1 MKTTNELQTLATQV
15 RRDILRMTTA
25 AKSGH
30 PGGSLGTAD
39 WMTAMQF
46 NILDQDPA
54 KFTMEGTGQDM
65 LFVSQGHITPV
76 IYSTMARRGF
86 FPVEE
91 LKTFREFGTRL
102 QGHPSTEHGLPGIR
116 MASGSLGQGMSVGI
130 GAALGKKM
138 TGDSHLVYTLHGDGE
153 LQEGQIWEA
162 VMFAGAKH
170 VDNLIST
177 IDYNHQQIDGTIQQV
192 MDLGDLKAKFEA
204 FMWTVVVIANGNDMQ
219 QVLTR
224 LRHPHHRDGLRRR
237 LHAGHQQIPR
247 LRPLR
252 RRPAQSPRTA
262 ARDRTRRLLSRAL
275 PSPICNAR
283 RDYAPISSI
292 GHTVRYRTSP
302 RRSWKHTP
310 NSRGVFNIKESTQ
323 ERVLCNT

>member
-1 MKTTNELQTLATQV
+1 MKSTKELQAIATQV

-46 NILDQDPA
+46 NIMKHDPEN
-54 KFTMEGTGQDM
+54 FTMDGKGQDM

-86 FPVEE
+86 FPVSE
-91 LKTFREFGTRL
+91 LSTFRIFGTRL
-102 QGHPSTEHGLPGIR
+102 QGHPSTAHNLPGIR

-138 TGDSHLVYTLHGDGE
+138 TGDNTLVYTLHGDGE

-162 VMFAGAKH
+162 AMFAGAKH

-177 IDYNHQQIDGTIQQV
+177 IDYNRQQIDGTTDQV
-192 MDLGDLKAKFEA
+192 MDLGDLKAKFES
-204 FMWTVVVIANGNDMQ
+204 FMWKVIVIKNGNDMQ
-219 QVLTR
+219 QVL
-224 LRHPHHRDGLRRR
+224 DGM
-237 LHAGHQQIPR
+237 AEAK
-247 LRPLR
+247 
-252 RRPAQSPRTA
+252 AQSGKGMPVCVILTTEMGYGVDFMQGTNKYHGA
-262 ARDRTRRLLSRAL
+262 VLSADDLPKAL
-275 PSPICNAR
+275 AQIEETLG
-283 RDYAPISSI
+283 D
-292 GHTVRYRTSP
+292 
-302 RRSWKHTP
+302 
-310 NSRGVFNIKESTQ
+310 F
-323 ERVLCNT
+323 

>member
-1 MKTTNELQTLATQV
+1 MKTTQELQTIAQQV

-39 WMTAMQF
+39 WFVAMQF
-46 NILDQDPA
+46 NLMEHDPA

-76 IYSTMARRGF
+76 IYSTMARRGY
-86 FPVEE
+86 FPVSE
-91 LKTFREFGTRL
+91 LATFRKFGTRL

-138 TGDSHLVYTLHGDGE
+138 TGDNHLVYTMHGDGE

-162 VMFAGAKH
+162 AMFAGAKK

-177 IDYNHQQIDGTIQQV
+177 VDYNHQQIDGTVEQV
-192 MDLGDLKAKFEA
+192 MDLGNLKAKFES
-204 FMWTVVVIANGNDMQ
+204 FMWEVVVIENGNDMQ
-219 QVLTR
+219 QVIDGMQKAKSLTGKGKPVCV
-224 LRHPHHRDGLRRR
+224 LLQSQMGYGVDFMQNTNKYHGAVLNDEDLQKA
-237 LHAGHQQIPR
+237 L
-247 LRPLR
+247 
-252 RRPAQSPRTA
+252 AQ
-262 ARDRTRRLLSRAL
+262 L
-275 PSPICNAR
+275 PETELG
-283 RDYAPISSI
+283 DY
-292 GHTVRYRTSP
+292 
-302 RRSWKHTP
+302 
-310 NSRGVFNIKESTQ
+310 
-323 ERVLCNT
+323 

>member
-1 MKTTNELQTLATQV
+1 MKTLQELQAIATQV

-39 WMTAMQF
+39 WFVAMNF
-46 NILDQDPA
+46 NVMDFDPA
-54 KFTMEGTGQDM
+54 KFTMTGEGEDM

-91 LKTFREFGTRL
+91 LNTFRQFGTRL
-102 QGHPSTEHGLPGIR
+102 QGHPSTGHGLPGIR

-138 TGDSHLVYTLHGDGE
+138 TGDKHLVYTMHGDGE

-162 VMFAGAKH
+162 VMFAGAKG

-177 IDYNHQQIDGTIQQV
+177 IDYNHQQIDGTTQQV
-192 MDLGDLKAKFEA
+192 MDLGDLKAKFES
-204 FMWTVVVIANGNDMQ
+204 FQWTVVVIDNGNDMQ
-219 QVLTR
+219 QVL
-224 LRHPHHRDGLRRR
+224 DGMANAKALTGKGKPVCVI
-237 LHAGHQQIPR
+237 LTTEMGYGVDFMQGINKYHGSVLSADDLPKA
-247 LRPLR
+247 L
-252 RRPAQSPRTA
+252 AQ
-262 ARDRTRRLLSRAL
+262 L
-275 PSPICNAR
+275 PETLG
-283 RDYAPISSI
+283 D
-292 GHTVRYRTSP
+292 
-302 RRSWKHTP
+302 
-310 NSRGVFNIKESTQ
+310 F
-323 ERVLCNT
+323 

>member
-1 MKTTNELQTLATQV
+1 MKTTQELKSIATQV

-46 NILDQDPA
+46 NIMQHDPE
-54 KFTMEGTGQDM
+54 KFTMDGQGQDM

-76 IYSTMARRGF
+76 IYSTLARRGY
-86 FPVEE
+86 FPVQE
-91 LKTFREFGTRL
+91 LSTFRAFGTRL

-116 MASGSLGQGMSVGI
+116 MASGSLGQGLSVGI

-138 TGDSHLVYTLHGDGE
+138 AGDDTMVYTLHGDGE

-162 VMFAGAKH
+162 AMFAGAKH

-177 IDYNHQQIDGTIQQV
+177 VDYNRQQIDGTTDQV

-204 FMWTVVVIANGNDMQ
+204 FMWKVVVIENGNDMKS
-219 QVLTR
+219 VL
-224 LRHPHHRDGLRRR
+224 DGMEKAKKLS
-237 LHAGHQQIPR
+237 GKG
-247 LRPLR
+247 RPVAVILTTEMGYGVDFMQGTNKYHGAVLSAEDL
-252 RRPAQSPRTA
+252 PKALAQLKET
-262 ARDRTRRLLSRAL
+262 LG
-275 PSPICNAR
+275 
-283 RDYAPISSI
+283 DY
-292 GHTVRYRTSP
+292 
-302 RRSWKHTP
+302 
-310 NSRGVFNIKESTQ
+310 
-323 ERVLCNT
+323 

>member
-1 MKTTNELQTLATQV
+1 MKTTQELQTIATQV

-46 NILDQDPA
+46 NILDHDPDH
-54 KFTMEGTGQDM
+54 FTMDGNGQDM

-86 FPVEE
+86 FPISE
-91 LKTFREFGTRL
+91 LKTFRQFGTRL

-138 TGDSHLVYTLHGDGE
+138 TGDNHLVYTLHGDGE

-170 VDNLIST
+170 VDNLIATST
-177 IDYNHQQIDGTIQQV
+177 TTIS
-192 MDLGDLKAKFEA
+192 KSTAPPC
-204 FMWTVVVIANGNDMQ
+204 
-219 QVLTR
+219 R
-224 LRHPHHRDGLRRR
+224 LWISATSALSSSR
-237 LHAGHQQIPR
+237 LCG
-247 LRPLR
+247 PLW
-252 RRPAQSPRTA
+252 SST
-262 ARDRTRRLLSRAL
+262 TET
-275 PSPICNAR
+275 ICNR
-283 RDYAPISSI
+283 CSTVWLAPNHSPAKENPSSSS
-292 GHTVRYRTSP
+292 SP
-302 RRSWKHTP
+302 PKWAMA
-310 NSRGVFNIKESTQ
+310 
-323 ERVLCNT
+323 

>member
-1 MKTTNELQTLATQV
+1 MKSTQELLTIASQV

-46 NILDQDPA
+46 NIMNHDPER
-54 KFTMEGTGQDM
+54 FTMDGKGQDM

-86 FPVEE
+86 FPVSE
-91 LKTFREFGTRL
+91 LSTFRIFGTRL
-102 QGHPSTEHGLPGIR
+102 QGHPSTAHNLPGIR

-138 TGDSHLVYTLHGDGE
+138 TGDNTLVYTLHGDGE

-162 VMFAGAKH
+162 AMFAGAKH

-177 IDYNHQQIDGTIQQV
+177 IDYNRQQIDGTTDQV
-192 MDLGDLKAKFEA
+192 MDLGDLKAKFES
-204 FMWTVVVIANGNDMQ
+204 FMWKVIVIKNGNDMQ
-219 QVLTR
+219 QVL
-224 LRHPHHRDGLRRR
+224 DGMAEAKAQTGKGMPVCVILTTEMGYGVDFMQGTNKYHGAV
-237 LHAGHQQIPR
+237 LSADDLPKALAQIEET
-247 LRPLR
+247 LG
-252 RRPAQSPRTA
+252 
-262 ARDRTRRLLSRAL
+262 D
-275 PSPICNAR
+275 
-283 RDYAPISSI
+283 
-292 GHTVRYRTSP
+292 
-302 RRSWKHTP
+302 
-310 NSRGVFNIKESTQ
+310 F
-323 ERVLCNT
+323 

>member
-15 RRDILRMTTA
+15 RRDILRMTSA

-54 KFTMEGTGQDM
+54 NFTMEGTGQDM

-138 TGDSHLVYTLHGDGE
+138 TGDNHLVYTLHGDGE

-177 IDYNHQQIDGTIQQV
+177 IDYNHQQIDGTTQQV

-219 QVLTR
+219 QVL
-224 LRHPHHRDGLRRR
+224 DGMAKAKSLTGQGKPVCVI
-237 LHAGHQQIPR
+237 LTTEMGYGVDFMQGINKYHG
-247 LRPLR
+247 
-252 RRPAQSPRTA
+252 SV
-262 ARDRTRRLLSRAL
+262 LSADDLPRAL
-275 PSPICNAR
+275 AQLPETELG
-283 RDYAPISSI
+283 D
-292 GHTVRYRTSP
+292 
-302 RRSWKHTP
+302 
-310 NSRGVFNIKESTQ
+310 F
-323 ERVLCNT
+323 